1 MNKYYFIKLL
11 RKYLEGESTREEQM
25 FVEKYY
31 NLFQNESDVLE
42 TLSLKEKKVFQNDLK
57 DAIWNNISKNEQTDK
72 KVRIINKKF
81 VKLAAAVVAAMV
93 FIPALYFLL
102 KNSSVKHSNVVAAV
116 TTVPEVKKNHV
127 IFLADGSTVIL
138 SGESKLNYPSTFE
151 GLKTREVYLEGQA
164 FFDIKH
170 IASKPFIVHTGNLE
184 TKVLGTA
191 FNIKAF
197 PDEDNITV
205 TVKRGRVSVN
215 DQNKIL
221 GIITPNQQITYAKS
235 KVKSLIQTVKNE
247 SYLTWKQEDL
257 LIDNLTISEAARL
270 LEDKYNVK
278 IIIDNPDVESLRFTS
293 TFSKN
298 EPLDEILSSICLF
311 NGLGYTYNKEKSIVT
326 LNLK

>member
-1 MNKYYFIKLL
+1 MDKYYFIKLL
-11 RKYLEGESTREEQM
+11 HKYLDGESTKEEQM

-31 NLFQNESDVLE
+31 NIYQNEPDVLD
-42 TLSLKEKKVFQNDLK
+42 TLSPEEKKTLK
-57 DAIWNNISKNEQTDK
+57 NNITNRIWSNIAKSEGEGKRVRFINSRLV
-72 KVRIINKKF
+72 KV
-81 VKLAAAVVAAMV
+81 AAAAMV
-93 FIPALYFLL
+93 AAIFISSFYFLA
-102 KNSSVKHSNVVAAV
+102 KNSAAKNKNSIAN
-116 TTVPEVKKNHV
+116 TIEPEHKQNRV

-138 SGESKLNYPSTFE
+138 SGESKLKYPSTFK
-151 GLKTREVYLEGQA
+151 GLQTREVSLEGEA

-170 IASKPFIVHTGNLE
+170 ISSKPFIVHTGNLE

-221 GIITPNQQITYAKS
+221 GIITPNEQITYAKS
-235 KVKSLIQTVKNE
+235 KVKSSILTVKNE
-247 SYLTWKQEDL
+247 NYLTWQQEDL
-257 LIDNLTISEAARL
+257 LIDNLTISGAAKL
-270 LEDKYNVK
+270 LEERYKVK

-298 EPLDEILSSICLF
+298 EPLDEVLSSICLF
-311 NGLGYTYNKEKSIVT
+311 NGLGYSYDKEKSIVT

>member
-11 RKYLEGESTREEQM
+11 HKYLDGESTKEEQI

-31 NLFQNESDVLE
+31 NLFKNEPDVLNI
-42 TLSLKEKKVFQNDLK
+42 LSVEEKKTLK
-57 DAIWNNISKNEQTDK
+57 NNITNSIWSTIAKSEASDK
-72 KVRIINKKF
+72 KVRFINMRF
-81 VKLAAAVVAAMV
+81 VKLAAAAVAAIV
-93 FIPALYFLL
+93 FISGFYFLT
-102 KNSSVKHSNVVAAV
+102 KKSAAKQQNSIAAN
-116 TTVPEVKKNHV
+116 TVLQHKQNRV

-138 SGESKLNYPSTFE
+138 SGESKLRYPSTFE

-170 IASKPFIVHTGNLE
+170 INSKPFIVHTGNLE
-184 TKVLGTA
+184 TKVLGTV

-197 PDEDNITV
+197 PNEDNITV

-221 GIITPNQQITYAKS
+221 GIITPNEQITYAKS
-235 KVKSLIQTVKNE
+235 KIKSSIQTIKNE

-257 LIDNLTISEAARL
+257 LIDNLTISEAAKL
-270 LEDKYNVK
+270 LEDRYKVK
-278 IIIDNPDVESLRFTS
+278 IIVDNPDVESLRFTS

-298 EPLDEILSSICLF
+298 ESLDEVLSSICLF
-311 NGLGYTYNKEKSIVT
+311 NGLGYTYNKGKSIVT
-326 LNLK
+326 LNFK

>member
-11 RKYLEGESTREEQM
+11 HKYLRGQSTREEQR

-31 NLFQNESDVLE
+31 SLFHNEPDVLD
-42 TLSLKEKKVFQNDLK
+42 TLSFEEKKTLK
-57 DAIWNNISKNEQTDK
+57 NNITNSIWSNIAKSEAPGK
-72 KVRIINKKF
+72 KVRLINSRF
-81 VKLAAAVVAAMV
+81 VKLAAASVVAMI
-93 FIPALYFLL
+93 FISSFYFL
-102 KNSSVKHSNVVAAV
+102 
-116 TTVPEVKKNHV
+116 VKKSGAKHQNSIATKTDQEHKQNRF
-127 IFLADGSTVIL
+127 IFLADGSSVIL
-138 SGESKLNYPSTFE
+138 SGESKLKYPSTFE
-151 GLKTREVYLEGQA
+151 GLKTREVYLEGEA

-170 IASKPFIVHTGNLE
+170 ISSKPFIVHTGNLE

-221 GIITPNQQITYAKS
+221 GIITPNEQITYAKS
-235 KVKSLIQTVKNE
+235 KVKSSIQTIKNE

-257 LIDNLTISEAARL
+257 LIDNLTISGAAKL
-270 LEDKYNVK
+270 LEDRYNVK
-278 IIIDNPDVESLRFTS
+278 IIIDNPNVESLRFTS

-298 EPLDEILSSICLF
+298 EPLDEVLSSICLF
-311 NGLGYTYNKEKSIVT
+311 NGLSYNYDKQKSIVT

>member
-1 MNKYYFIKLL
+1 MDKNYFITLL
-11 RKYLEGESTREEQM
+11 HKYLQGESTKEEQI

-31 NLFQNESDVLE
+31 NLFQNEPGVLD
-42 TLSLKEKKVFQNDLK
+42 TLSVDEKRTLK
-57 DAIWNNISKNEQTDK
+57 NNITDGIWSNIAKSEDPDK
-72 KVRIINKKF
+72 KVRFINSRF
-81 VKLAAAVVAAMV
+81 VKLAAAAVVAMV
-93 FIPALYFLL
+93 FISSFYFLL
-102 KNSSVKHSNVVAAV
+102 KKSAAKQQISIAAK
-116 TTVPEVKKNHV
+116 TKPEHKQNRV
-127 IFLADGSTVIL
+127 IFLADGSSVIL
-138 SGESKLNYPSTFE
+138 SGESKLKYPSTFE

-170 IASKPFIVHTGNLE
+170 ISSKPFIVHTGNLE

-221 GIITPNQQITYAKS
+221 GIITPNEQITYAKS
-235 KVKSLIQTVKNE
+235 KVKSSIQTIKNE

-257 LIDNLTISEAARL
+257 LIDNLTISGAAKL
-270 LEDKYNVK
+270 LEDRYKVK
-278 IIIDNPDVESLRFTS
+278 IIIDNPDVELLRFTS

-298 EPLDEILSSICLF
+298 EPLDEVLSSICLF

>member
-1 MNKYYFIKLL
+1 MDKFYFIELL
-11 RKYLEGESTREEQM
+11 HKYLDGETTKEEQI

-31 NLFQNESDVLE
+31 NVFQNEPDVLDA
-42 TLSLKEKKVFQNDLK
+42 LSVEEKKTLK
-57 DAIWNNISKNEQTDK
+57 NNITDGIWSNIAHHEASGK
-72 KVRIINKKF
+72 KVRLLDSNF
-81 VKLAAAVVAAMV
+81 VKLAAAAIVGMA
-93 FIPALYFLL
+93 FISGFYFLT
-102 KNSSVKHSNVVAAV
+102 KKPAATQQNSFATK
-116 TTVPEVKKNHV
+116 TEPEHKQQNRF

-138 SGESKLNYPSTFE
+138 SGESKLKYPSTFE

-170 IASKPFIVHTGNLE
+170 ISSKPFIVHTGNLE

-221 GIITPNQQITYAKS
+221 GIITPNEQITYAKS
-235 KVKSLIQTVKNE
+235 KIKSSIQTVKNE
-247 SYLTWKQEDL
+247 SYLTWRQEDL
-257 LIDNLTISEAARL
+257 LIDNLTISGAAKL
-270 LEDKYNVK
+270 LEDRYNVK
-278 IIIDNPDVESLRFTS
+278 IIIDNPDVESLRFTT

-298 EPLDEILSSICLF
+298 EPLDEVLSSICLF
-311 NGLGYTYNKEKSIVT
+311 NGLGYTYNKEKSLVT
-326 LNLK
+326 LDLK

>member
-1 MNKYYFIKLL
+1 MRQRLSRNIK
-11 RKYLEGESTREEQM
+11 
-25 FVEKYY
+25 
-31 NLFQNESDVLE
+31 QN
-42 TLSLKEKKVFQNDLK
+42 
-57 DAIWNNISKNEQTDK
+57 
-72 KVRIINKKF
+72 R
-81 VKLAAAVVAAMV
+81 
-93 FIPALYFLL
+93 
-102 KNSSVKHSNVVAAV
+102 
-116 TTVPEVKKNHV
+116 V

-138 SGESKLNYPSTFE
+138 SGESKLKYPSTFE

-170 IASKPFIVHTGNLE
+170 ISSKPFIVHTGNLE

-215 DQNKIL
+215 DQNKVL
-221 GIITPNQQITYAKS
+221 GIITPNEQITYAKS
-235 KVKSLIQTVKNE
+235 KIKSSIQTVKNE

-257 LIDNLTISEAARL
+257 LIDNLTISEAAKL
-270 LEDKYNVK
+270 LEDRYNVK

-298 EPLDEILSSICLF
+298 EPLDEVLSSICLF
-311 NGLGYTYNKEKSIVT
+311 NGLGYTYNKEKSLVT
-326 LNLK
+326 LDLK